1 MVCVSLPPSV
11 TMGRWRRGRWRQ
23 RFNRSR
29 QRFTGGVHQLEG
41 TVSRWTSLR
50 WRRRCKMKES
60 HTHIMDEGGYWHSLN
75 DLLKRRQEASSQG
88 LFDLQLNE
96 ALEARFEQYCHA
108 QILRHLA
115 DSVRV

>member
-1 MVCVSLPPSV
+1 
-11 TMGRWRRGRWRQ
+11 MGRWRRGRWRQ
-23 RFNRSR
+23 RFNR
-29 QRFTGGVHQLEG
+29 G
-41 TVSRWTSLR
+41 RWLSGWTALR
-50 WRRRCKMKES
+50 WRRRFKMKES
-60 HTHIMDEGGYWHSLN
+60 DTHIMDEPGYWYSLN

-96 ALEARFEQYCHA
+96 AFEARFEQYCHA